1 MKRIFKGSLWAYMGW
16 WAFWFAAWSIVVHRF
31 ESSWRN
37 ALIDAAVS
45 TLAMMIGG
53 IIISN
58 TFKFYRPGGSN
69 YFFRA
74 VYIFILTLLVSVISN
89 LGLDL
94 VFQFLVDDNYRGFVI
109 HSGPVR
115 FVLILLMMSF
125 MGAINWLVYY
135 IAELQAAGTRK
146 QETEKLMRDAELTRL
161 RQQLQPHFLF
171 NSLNSI
177 SALAGS
183 RPEEAR
189 KMVQQLSDFLRGTL
203 RTDEYKMSDL
213 SEELKHI
220 SLYLEIEK
228 VRFGH
233 RLKTVVIN
241 ETEHLPEVKLPA
253 LILQPIL
260 ENTIKYGLYDVLEDV
275 TIVLKARVGDDGL
288 LLIEVSNPYDPES
301 KISSGTGFGLKYLE
315 RRLYLLYGRNDLL
328 SASGKD
334 GTFVTQIRI
343 PQIS

>member
-1 MKRIFKGSLWAYMGW
+1 MARIFKGSLLAYTGW
-16 WAFWFAAWSIVVHRF
+16 WTFWFIAWSIVVHRF
-31 ESSWRN
+31 EPSWPD

-45 TLAMMIGG
+45 ILVMVIGG
-53 IIISN
+53 VIITN
-58 TFKFYRPGGSN
+58 TFRFYRPGGSN

-89 LGLDL
+89 VGLGLI
-94 VFQFLVDDNYRGFVI
+94 FQFLADDNYRNFVVA
-109 HSGPVR
+109 SGPVR
-115 FVLILLMMSF
+115 FVLTLLMMSF
-125 MGAINWLVYY
+125 MGVINWLIYY

-146 QETEKLMRDAELTRL
+146 QESEKLMRDAELTRL

-189 KMVQQLSDFLRGTL
+189 KMVQLLSDFLRGTL
-203 RTDEYKMSDL
+203 RTDEYKMAEL

-220 SLYLEIEK
+220 GLYLEIEK
-228 VRFGH
+228 VRFGN
-233 RLKTVVIN
+233 RLKTIVLN

-275 TIVLKARVGDDGL
+275 TIVLKASVGDDGL

-301 KISSGTGFGLKYLE
+301 KVSAGTGFGLKYLE

-328 SASGKD
+328 NVSGKD
-334 GTFVTQIRI
+334 GIFVTRLRI